1 MEGAPLAAAKQAA
14 ASFVKA
20 KRKADSMSIYSFGHE
35 ANPVH
40 GLDTD
45 VNALGSSLNQVTLD
59 TVQGT
64 ALYDS
69 VIQAASELGT
79 APTLTKV
86 LVVLTDGDDTTKTK
100 LGAAVKAAKAGQ
112 RRHRRDRDRQRQP
125 RGAHVARPPD
135 RRPRLRGRP
144 LGRRHQRP
152 STGRSARR
160 SATPTASSTTRT
172 PTASCRS
179 R

>member
-1 MEGAPLAAAKQAA
+1 MA
-14 ASFVKA
+14 
-20 KRKADSMSIYSFGHE
+20 IYSFGHE

-40 GLDTD
+40 ALDTD

-69 VIQAASELGT
+69 VIQASSELGP

-100 LGAAVKAAKAGQ
+100 LADAVKAAKSANVTVDAIAIGNGNHAALTSLARQTGGHVFAADRSAAG
-112 RRHRRDRDRQRQP
+112 HR
-125 RGAHVARPPD
+125 A
-135 RRPRLRGRP
+135 
-144 LGRRHQRP
+144 P
-152 STGRSARR
+152 STGRSPRR
-160 SATPTASSTTRT
+160 SATPTASSTPRT